1 MARDINVIQA
11 EIIAA
16 VQADPN
22 LAGLTSPSAVAIWR
36 LWTRVVAAS
45 LETEEQLNDLFRAEL
60 EQLAREAVPGTAD
73 WLQKRV
79 LEFQYDA
86 LNPQIVTVIDG
97 KATYS
102 TVDENLRIV
111 TRAAV
116 VEQSNGRVLVK
127 VAKDDGAGGL
137 DPLSALEL
145 TALTGYLDAIGFVGI
160 PIDTLSLNAD
170 RVRVGVPINIYYLRQ
185 YDPAI
190 VKANIITAIDD
201 YLKNI
206 SVGNFNGVIIK
217 TDFIDAIQAVDGVVT
232 LNDTILIPVIRPF
245 GTPIP
250 GGFTVSISNETT
262 AGYAIGEDTP
272 GSTFNDII
280 TMFPDDQIPNV

>member
-1 MARDINVIQA
+1 MARTVTDIQN

-22 LAGLTSPSAVAIWR
+22 LGGLTSPSAVAIWR

-45 LETEEQLNDLFRAEL
+45 LETEEQLNDLFRIEM

-102 TVDENLRIV
+102 TIDASLRIV

-116 VEQSNGRVLVK
+116 IEQTNGRVLVK
-127 VAKDDGAGGL
+127 AAKDDGAGGL
-137 DPLSALEL
+137 EPLDALEL
-145 TALTGYLDAIGFVGI
+145 SALTGYLDAIGFVGI
-160 PIDTLSLNAD
+160 PIDSLSLPPD
-170 RVRVGVPINIYYLRQ
+170 RVRLDPLDIYYLRQ
-185 YDPAI
+185 YDPAV

-201 YLKNI
+201 YLSSLSI
-206 SVGNFNGVIIK
+206 VDFDGVIVK
-217 TDFIDAIQAVDGVVT
+217 TKLIDSIQAVDGVVT
-232 LNDTILIPVIRPF
+232 LNDTTLIPTVRPS
-245 GTPIP
+245 GTPTP
-250 GGFTVSISNETT
+250 GGLVITVQRTSD
-262 AGYAIGEDTP
+262 AGYAISEDTF
-272 GSTFNDII
+272 GLTLNDVI
-280 TMFPDDQIPNV
+280 TMVPDNLTPSV

>member
-1 MARDINVIQA
+1 MARTVTDIQN

-22 LAGLTSPSAVAIWR
+22 LGGLTSPSAVAIWR
-36 LWTRVVAAS
+36 LWTRVIAAS
-45 LETEEQLNDLFRAEL
+45 LETEEQLNDLFRLEM

-102 TVDENLRIV
+102 TIDASLRIV

-116 VEQSNGRVLVK
+116 IEQTNGRVLVK
-127 VAKDDGAGGL
+127 AAKDDGAGGL
-137 DPLSALEL
+137 EPLDALEL
-145 TALTGYLDAIGFVGI
+145 SALTGYLDAIGFVGI
-160 PIDTLSLNAD
+160 PIDSLSLPPD
-170 RVRVGVPINIYYLRQ
+170 RVRLDPLDIYYLRQ
-185 YDPAI
+185 YDPAV

-201 YLKNI
+201 YLSSLSI
-206 SVGNFNGVIIK
+206 VDFDGVIVK
-217 TDFIDAIQAVDGVVT
+217 TKLIDSIQAVDGVVT
-232 LNDTILIPVIRPF
+232 LNDTTLIPTVRPS
-245 GTPIP
+245 GTPTP
-250 GGFTVSISNETT
+250 GGLVITVQRTSD
-262 AGYAIGEDTP
+262 AGYAISEDTF
-272 GSTFNDII
+272 GLTLNDVI
-280 TMFPDDQIPNV
+280 TMVPDNLTPSV

>member
-1 MARDINVIQA
+1 MARTVTDIQN

-22 LAGLTSPSAVAIWR
+22 LGGLTSPSAVAIWR
-36 LWTRVVAAS
+36 LWTRVIAAS
-45 LETEEQLNDLFRAEL
+45 LETEEQLNDLFRIEM

-102 TVDENLRIV
+102 TIDASLRIV

-116 VEQSNGRVLVK
+116 IEQTNGRVLVK
-127 VAKDDGAGGL
+127 AAKDDGAGGL
-137 DPLSALEL
+137 EPLDALEL
-145 TALTGYLDAIGFVGI
+145 SALTGYLDAIGFVGI
-160 PIDTLSLNAD
+160 PIDSLSLPPD
-170 RVRVGVPINIYYLRQ
+170 RVRLDPLDIYYLRQ
-185 YDPAI
+185 YDPAV

-201 YLKNI
+201 YLSSLSI
-206 SVGNFNGVIIK
+206 VDFDGVIVK
-217 TDFIDAIQAVDGVVT
+217 TKLIDSIQAVDGVVT
-232 LNDTILIPVIRPF
+232 LNDTTLIPTVRPS
-245 GTPIP
+245 GTPTP
-250 GGFTVSISNETT
+250 GGLVISVQRTSD
-262 AGYAIGEDTP
+262 AGYAISEDTF
-272 GSTFNDII
+272 GLTLNDVI
-280 TMFPDDQIPNV
+280 TMVPDNLTPSV

>member
-22 LAGLTSPSAVAIWR
+22 LTGLTSPSAVALWR
-36 LWTRVVAAS
+36 LWTRIIAAS
-45 LETEEQLNDLFRAEL
+45 LETEEQLNDLFRLEL

-102 TVDENLRIV
+102 TVDPLLRIV
-111 TRAAV
+111 TRVAV
-116 VEQSNGRVLVK
+116 KEQSNLRVLVK
-127 VAKDDGAGGL
+127 AAKDDGAGGL
-137 DPLSALEL
+137 DPLTNPEL
-145 TALTGYLDAIGFVGI
+145 IALTGYLDAIGFVGI
-160 PIDTLSLNAD
+160 PIDTISRPAD
-170 RVRVGVPINIYYLRQ
+170 RVRLASLEVFYLRQ
-185 YDPAI
+185 HDATVVQAAVI
-190 VKANIITAIDD
+190 SAIDE
-201 YLKNI
+201 YLKNL
-206 SVGNFNGVIIK
+206 SVDNFDGVLVR

-232 LNDTILIPVIRPF
+232 LNDNGLNPIVRPF
-245 GTPIP
+245 STPAP
-250 GGFTVSISNETT
+250 GGVAITIQNEVQ
-262 AGYAIGEDTP
+262 AGYAISEDTP
-272 GSTFNDII
+272 GFTIADVIVM
-280 TMFPDDQIPNV
+280 TPDDQIPNI

>member
-1 MARDINVIQA
+1 MARSITDIQN

-22 LAGLTSPSAVAIWR
+22 LTGLNSPSAVAIWR
-36 LWTRVVAAS
+36 LWTRIIAAS
-45 LETEEQLNDLFRAEL
+45 LETEEQLNDLFRLEL

-137 DPLSALEL
+137 DPLSAAEL
-145 TALTGYLDAIGFVGI
+145 LALTGYLDAIGFVGI
-160 PIDTLSLNAD
+160 PIDSLSLNAD
-170 RVRVGVPINIYYLRQ
+170 RVRFNALNVYYLRQ
-185 YDPAI
+185 YDPTI
-190 VKANIITAIDD
+190 VQADIITAIDD
-201 YLKNI
+201 YLKDI
-206 SVGNFNGVIIK
+206 SVTNFDGTITK
-217 TDFIDAIQAVDGVVT
+217 TDLIDAIQAVDGVVT
-232 LNDTILIPVIRPF
+232 LTDVVTFPVLRPF
-245 GTPIP
+245 STPAP
-250 GGFTVSISNETT
+250 GGIGVTIKRSTT
-262 AGYAIGEDTP
+262 AGYAISEDTAP
-272 GSTFNDII
+272 YRVQDII
-280 TMFPDDQIPNV
+280 NMIPDDQIPEA